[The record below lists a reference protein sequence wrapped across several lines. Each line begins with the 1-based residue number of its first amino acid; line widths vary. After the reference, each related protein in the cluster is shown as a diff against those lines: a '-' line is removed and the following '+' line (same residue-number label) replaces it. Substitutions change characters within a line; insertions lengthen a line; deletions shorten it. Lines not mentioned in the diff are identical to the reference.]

1 MTNRSNQW
9 VLLNHQV
16 GNLQGQRGDH
26 FDFMVSPPDS
36 GPLWTWAIPD
46 NPLSKPLIS
55 QTQPLECSV
64 ERLPDHR
71 RVYLDYEGPISG
83 DRGEVC
89 QVARGSYEVVSWD
102 DKQVELRIQHDRSTD
117 CELQFLIT
125 LRQRQRSQD
134 WHLIWAVLQ

>member
-9 VLLNHQV
+9 VLLSHQV
-16 GNLQGQRGDH
+16 RNLHGERGDH
-26 FDFMVSPPDS
+26 FDFMVSPP
-36 GPLWTWAIPD
+36 GFGLLWTWAIPD

-89 QVARGSYEVVSWD
+89 QVARGSYEVVSWTD
-102 DKQVELRIQHDRSTD
+102 NQVELRIQLDRSTD